1 MSTLRVDS
9 ITSRVGGSAPS
20 FPNGV
25 TVTGIVTATAFYGS
39 AVGLTNI
46 PAAGN
51 SADYANNAGISTVTN
66 GFSAGMNAITVG
78 VITAAQFVS
87 TGTTGYSGI
96 WSGSNIKAVY
106 GGTGI
111 STYVTGDILYSSAT
125 NTLSRLPI
133 GSAGQVLTVA
143 SGSPSWAAAS
153 GGGGS
158 GSGLGLF
165 NTGITGSAFYTITN
179 SMAAGLTLPATAG
192 YKYIIHS
199 IQISNIDGNSN
210 TIDVTGDITGTSYSD
225 INFASTIPVPGGS
238 GVELLKKPKVLNPSN
253 VIRFSGSSNGS
264 LTAFISYEATTDT
277 NYFGQ
282 GVSLTDTSVTDLYTA
297 SGNAVIESL
306 LVCNTHGTS
315 DAKLTFTITDGSNSL
330 AGYVCSNIIVPADSS
345 IEILENIKYIP
356 SGYKVR
362 ALANVGNRLEVMI
375 SGKVKT

>member
-9 ITSRVGGSAPS
+9 ITSRVGGSSPN

-51 SADYANNAGISTVTN
+51 SADYANNAGISTITR
-66 GFSAGMNAITVG
+66 GFSSNMYATTVG

-96 WSGSNIKAVY
+96 WSGSDIKAVY

-111 STYVTGDILYSSAT
+111 STYATGDILYSSAT
-125 NTLSRLPI
+125 NTLSKLPI

-143 SGSPSWAAAS
+143 SGSPSWAASA

-158 GSGLGLF
+158 GSGIGLF
-165 NTGITGSAFYTITN
+165 NTGLTSSAFYIIT
-179 SMAAGLTLPATAG
+179 SSLAAGLTLPATAG
-192 YKYIIHS
+192 YRYIIHS
-199 IQISNIDGNSN
+199 IQISNIDVNSASV
-210 TIDVTGDITGTSYSD
+210 DVTGDITGTNYSD
-225 INFASTIPVPGGS
+225 INFSSTMPVPGGS
-238 GVELLKKPKVLNPSN
+238 GVELLKKPKVLYPSN
-253 VIRFSGSSNGS
+253 VIRFSGSTNGTTS
-264 LTAFISYEATTDT
+264 AFISYESTTDT
-277 NYFGQ
+277 NYFGT
-282 GVSLTDTSVTDLYTA
+282 GVSLTSTAITDVYTA
-297 SGNAVIESL
+297 SGNAIIESL

-315 DAKLTFTITDGSNSL
+315 DAKILLTITDGSNSL
-330 AGYVCSNIIVPADSS
+330 LGYFCSNIIVPADSS
-345 IEILENIKYIP
+345 VEILEVAKYIA

-362 ALANVGNRLEVMI
+362 ATANVANRLEVMI
-375 SGKVKT
+375 AGKLKT